1 MRFGGCVSATC
12 CYCCCS
18 VDPPLRC
25 PRSRFQSRI
34 TGDENNQTDHLLPG
48 DGNESRGV
56 RTGDSGER
64 AGPERKLYGGCRR
77 RPHVLVRLALA
88 IDYCELGWSRL
99 ETLLSTL
106 YEVSTMEDLAV
117 DPAS

>member
-34 TGDENNQTDHLLPG
+34 TGDDNNQTTYYPG
-48 DGNESRGV
+48 MGTSQEESGRV
-56 RTGDSGER
+56 ILESELVLKESST
-64 AGPERKLYGGCRR
+64 AG
-77 RPHVLVRLALA
+77 A
-88 IDYCELGWSRL
+88 D
-99 ETLLSTL
+99 
-106 YEVSTMEDLAV
+106 EDRM
-117 DPAS
+117 SW